1 MNLFSLKGKTA
12 LVTGSSRGLGRA
24 MARGLGAAGARVL
37 LNGRDGDTLEE
48 AVESFRKE
56 GIECH
61 GYAFDVA
68 DRAAVRE
75 EAAKIIEDIGD
86 VHILVNN
93 AGVNHRRSLEDFND
107 EDYRTIMAVNVDS
120 IYFLSRLMVHPMIE
134 RRAGKIINIT
144 SVAAE
149 ISRAKIAPYAASKGA
164 VKLLTK
170 GMAVDW
176 GRYKI
181 QVNAIGPGFNKTD
194 MNEALYTDEEFNS
207 WVESRVPARRW
218 GEPEELAGAAVF
230 LASDAS
236 SYVNGHTL
244 YVDGGLLSQM

>member
-1 MNLFSLKGKTA
+1 MA
-12 LVTGSSRGLGRA
+12 LGLGK
-24 MARGLGAAGARVL
+24 AGARLL
-37 LNGRDGDTLEE
+37 LNGRDRETLEE
-48 AVESFRKE
+48 AVDAFRKE
-56 GIECH
+56 NIDCRS
-61 GYAFDVA
+61 YAFDVA
-68 DRAAVRE
+68 DRNAVRE
-75 EAAKIIEDIGD
+75 AVQKIFAETGE

-93 AGVNHRRSLEDFND
+93 AGVNHRKSLEDFDD
-107 EDYRTIMAVNVDS
+107 EEYRSIMEVNVDS
-120 IYFLSRLMVHPMIE
+120 IYFLSRLLARPMIE

-176 GRYKI
+176 GRYNI
-181 QVNAIGPGFNKTD
+181 QINAIGPGFNKTD

-230 LASDAS
+230 LASAAS
-236 SYVNGHTL
+236 NYVNGHTL